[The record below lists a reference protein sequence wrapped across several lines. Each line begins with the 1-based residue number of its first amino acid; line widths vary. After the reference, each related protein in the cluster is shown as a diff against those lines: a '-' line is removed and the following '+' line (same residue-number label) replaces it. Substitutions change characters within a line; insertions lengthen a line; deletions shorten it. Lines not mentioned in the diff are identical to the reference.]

1 MQTIK
6 RWPARPSFPSW
17 PLVVAAGW
25 MVSHMAWAQPLPG
38 GLADTAPTPL
48 SLHSVFEQAWAQQ
61 PEARSAE
68 QRRAAAGATRQAA
81 SAWTPEP
88 PALNL
93 QTQTDRPGSNHGSR
107 EYEAGVSVPLWLPG
121 ERARKGQLAHAE
133 QAALESGLAAARL
146 RLAGEVREAW
156 WAWQR
161 ARAELGLAQDRL
173 ASAQGLARDVARR
186 FKAGDLSQADRH
198 QADSAVA
205 QAESAVAEVQGAH
218 DGALAALRAHWGAR
232 PADAAPGEGGGSDEA
247 RPEPLSGPL
256 SVAAVPEAH
265 PALAE
270 LQDQA
275 QAARRAAELAA
286 TQTRAN
292 PELTLAA
299 TRSKGQAGERYQ
311 QTVTLGVRI
320 PLGAGP
326 RAQAREATA
335 LAETADAEARAAIA
349 QSRLAAEAA
358 AARARLAA
366 LQAQVAAMARNAGLA
381 RETLAFYEKSFRL
394 GETDLPTRLRVAL
407 EAAQAQRQ
415 LARLRIDEAAAI
427 SALRQALGLLPE

>member
-6 RWPARPSFPSW
+6 RWPVRPSFPSW
-17 PLVVAAGW
+17 PLVLAAGW
-25 MVSHMAWAQPLPG
+25 MVSNMAWALQPVG
-38 GLADTAPTPL
+38 NTAAPPTPL

-61 PEARSAE
+61 PEARSADL
-68 QRRAAAGATRQAA
+68 RRAAASATRQAA

-88 PALNL
+88 LALNL
-93 QTQTDRPGSNHGSR
+93 QTQTDWPGSNNGSR

-121 ERARKGQLAHAE
+121 ERARKGQWAHAE
-133 QAALESGLAAARL
+133 QAALESSLAAARL
-146 RLAGEVREAW
+146 RLAGEVRDTW

-161 ARAELGLAQDRL
+161 AQAELGLTQDRL
-173 ASAQGLARDVARR
+173 ANAQGLARDVARR

-205 QAESAVAEVQGAH
+205 QAESAVAE
-218 DGALAALRAHWGAR
+218 ALGTRDAALVALRAHLGGR
-232 PADAAPGEGGGSDEA
+232 HVAATPDGGGEPQ
-247 RPEPLSGPL
+247 PEPL
-256 SVAAVPEAH
+256 AAAAPESAGH

-270 LQDQA
+270 MQA
-275 QAARRAAELAA
+275 QAQVARSAAELAA
-286 TQTRAN
+286 TQKRAN
-292 PELTLAA
+292 PELLLAT

-320 PLGAGP
+320 PLGAGA
-326 RAQAREATA
+326 RSQAREATA
-335 LAETADAEARAAIA
+335 LADAADAEARTAIA
-349 QSRLAAEAA
+349 QSRLAAETQ
-358 AARARLAA
+358 AARTRLAA
-366 LQAQVAAMARNAGLA
+366 LQAQRQAMARNAGLA

-394 GETDLPTRLRVAL
+394 GEADLPTRLRVEL

-415 LARLRIDEAAAI
+415 LARLRIDEAAAV